1 MTQLTIAL
9 PDEAQAYIDE
19 QLAQGRYATVEDV
32 ITSLILEENKR
43 QSQHKLTALPSETA
57 LLQAIYQGVPIAIQ
71 QRYDELREC
80 LHEETLTTEEH
91 QELLRLV
98 DVVEQCEVD
107 RLEKLI
113 QLAKLRNVS
122 LDELMQLL
130 NLKRLPSYV

>member
-19 QLAQGRYATVEDV
+19 QLAQGHYATVEDV
-32 ITSLILEENKR
+32 ITSLILKENKR
-43 QSQHKLTALPSETA
+43 PSQQSLMTFPSETA

-80 LHEETLTTEEH
+80 LHDETLTPNEH
-91 QELLRLV
+91 QELLQLV

-113 QLAKLRNVS
+113 QLAKLRHMS
-122 LDELMQLL
+122 LDELMQQL
-130 NLKRLPSYV
+130 NLKRSPSYA

>member
-19 QLAQGRYATVEDV
+19 QLAQGHYPTADDV
-32 ITSLILEENKR
+32 IASLILSAH
-43 QSQHKLTALPSETA
+43 QQPSQKDSTVLSSEIA

-80 LHEETLTTEEH
+80 LHEETLTTDEH
-91 QELLRLV
+91 QELLQLV

-107 RLEKLI
+107 RLETLI

-122 LDELMQLL
+122 LDELMQQL
-130 NLKRLPSYV
+130 NLKRSSSYV

>member
-19 QLAQGRYATVEDV
+19 QLAQGRYATVEDM

-43 QSQHKLTALPSETA
+43 TSEQKLTSPPSETA
-57 LLQAIYQGVPIAIQ
+57 LLQAIYQGIPIAIQ
-71 QRYDELREC
+71 QRYDELREY
-80 LHEETLTTEEH
+80 LHEESLTTDEH
-91 QELLRLV
+91 QELLQLV

-113 QLAKLRNVS
+113 ELAQLRNVS
-122 LDELMQLL
+122 LDELMQQL
-130 NLKRLPSYV
+130 NLKRSPSYA